1 MSSHRVGRHDGIV
14 TEAGG
19 SERRPRL
26 RSISNA
32 VLENL
37 VATGSGTPDAELLDR
52 LEEAL
57 SRLPPEERAAAI
69 TAFGYGEGAS
79 GVANELRLPPLEA
92 DALSRSALQLLRGAL
107 ADLEPG
113 HHDPY
118 PRTTPRRH
126 PKRPAD

>member
-1 MSSHRVGRHDGIV
+1 M

-26 RSISNA
+26 RPISND

-37 VATGSGTPDAELLDR
+37 VAAGSGTPDAELLDR

-57 SRLPPEERAAAI
+57 SRLPAEERAAAV

-79 GVANELRLPPLEA
+79 GVADELQLPASEA
-92 DALSRSALQLLRGAL
+92 DALSRNALQLLRGAL

-113 HHDPY
+113 HHDRY
-118 PRTTPRRH
+118 PRTPPRRH